1 MRQQKEAAQIQAQS
15 KQSRIE
21 ELRKSI
27 AEVDATQRSIEEQIY
42 MISIENKQK
51 EEDKEIILM
60 LLPQVLKAI
69 GGKTNNIKSF
79 MAQFENEATKAK
91 VIKLFHAF
99 KIPYK

>member
-1 MRQQKEAAQIQAQS
+1 MDAA
-15 KQSRIE
+15 
-21 ELRKSI
+21 
-27 AEVDATQRSIEEQIY
+27 QRSIEEQIY

-69 GGKTNNIKSF
+69 NGKANNIKSF
-79 MAQFENEATKAK
+79 MAQFENETTKAK
-91 VIKLFHAF
+91 VVKLFHAF